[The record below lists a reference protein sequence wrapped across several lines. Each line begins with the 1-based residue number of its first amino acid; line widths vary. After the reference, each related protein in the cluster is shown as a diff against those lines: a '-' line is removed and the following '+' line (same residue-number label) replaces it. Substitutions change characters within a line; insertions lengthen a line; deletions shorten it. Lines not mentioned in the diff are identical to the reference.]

1 MVRHQRGFYSGSSSL
16 DVYDSRYLAHSETVI
31 VVSMNYRIGAFG
43 FLALHGSSE
52 ATGNV
57 TIYGESAGG
66 ASVGYRL
73 LSPDS
78 RPTFTRAILQS
89 GVPNRPWAS
98 VSPAEAR
105 RRATLLGKLVGCNG
119 GNDTELVDCLR
130 FSFVPMVDGEVLP
143 DTPEAMLSSGNFK
156 DTQVLL
162 GVNQDEGSYFLLY
175 GAPGFSKDNE
185 SLISREDFLEGAED
199 DDVFSPR
206 MKPPPRKC
214 SKPELSTPPVPVKW
228 QRPEHMKLLSGLKR
242 QSRTIMGAGDLDRRC
257 VSPCHNPPPPPPPS
271 PPPGPED
278 PSPHHGPRKETPSS
292 LKSASSPST
301 PGRAIYK
308 NWSLCCPLLSDS
320 HYCIPPACD
329 PPVTPVTPVTAPVTP
344 SSDSAA
350 GGTITQKPSEQQI
363 SSPPPPAASPS
374 ISSLISALATK
385 PTPPPPSSP
394 AAALPAGLGRSCMLK
409 EDSPRIIGV
418 KCVVDFEQIYRYL
431 SVILKPDK
439 ECHLTPMEG
448 AIMLDLLMSLPEE
461 LPQLDCKELQKH
473 LKQVY
478 QSLSS
483 SADSMTAGDVLKDLQ
498 GQLSTPTESPAAPE
512 RDESDAQQNLT
523 DAHSDGVAP
532 QPHDAE
538 SQSSEISNTTSQ
550 QDADI
555 TGVCPPLNP
564 FMVPVKLKVQK
575 SSTSNC
581 VSVKD
586 SLFKK
591 KFFII
596 SDQNKRTKH
605 WSDSSWSSLLILL
618 PLQCK

>member
-1 MVRHQRGFYSGSSSL
+1 
-16 DVYDSRYLAHSETVI
+16 
-31 VVSMNYRIGAFG
+31 
-43 FLALHGSSE
+43 
-52 ATGNV
+52 
-57 TIYGESAGG
+57 
-66 ASVGYRL
+66 
-73 LSPDS
+73 
-78 RPTFTRAILQS
+78 
-89 GVPNRPWAS
+89 
-98 VSPAEAR
+98 
-105 RRATLLGKLVGCNG
+105 
-119 GNDTELVDCLR
+119 
-130 FSFVPMVDGEVLP
+130 
-143 DTPEAMLSSGNFK
+143 
-156 DTQVLL
+156 
-162 GVNQDEGSYFLLY
+162 
-175 GAPGFSKDNE
+175 
-185 SLISREDFLEGAED
+185 
-199 DDVFSPR
+199 

-242 QSRTIMGAGDLDRRC
+242 QSRTIMGAGDLDRRGIRC
-257 VSPCHNPPPPPPPS
+257 VTLSLSVCQMLVVSSTEPLTLRNCDPPNIQRQTSNQSRPVGRTVPPRLIFRPTPLAAPLLVLKTPAPTMGPARRLPAPSKVLLVPLLQGEPSTKTGASAAPSCQTATTASPQPATPPS
-271 PPPGPED
+271 PRL
-278 PSPHHGPRKETPSS
+278 PR
-292 LKSASSPST
+292 
-301 PGRAIYK
+301 
-308 NWSLCCPLLSDS
+308 
-320 HYCIPPACD
+320 
-329 PPVTPVTPVTAPVTP
+329 
-344 SSDSAA
+344 
-350 GGTITQKPSEQQI
+350 
-363 SSPPPPAASPS
+363 
-374 ISSLISALATK
+374 SLISALATK